1 MIKSILNL
9 FGSLLVGMVAG
20 ILITVVGIALF
31 TDMPLSEFIQK
42 FLSVGFSEVI
52 ISALVALVALAV
64 SVAILIP
71 VHEAGQL
78 VCVLA

>member
-52 ISALVALVALAV
+52 KIGRASCRERVFCWV
-64 SVAILIP
+64 
-71 VHEAGQL
+71 
-78 VCVLA
+78 